1 MYKRTLTIDVN
12 RPEHLLSELS
22 VGQNSAFLLS
32 IKGVPE
38 EVTKVTFNRFEIGED
53 DGLEFVAQS
62 EHGVWII
69 AIRSGFFT
77 NADNYQYE
85 VECFVGDELFWSGRG
100 LLHVMPTRT
109 TATPVDV
116 GPTGPQGEKGEK
128 GDVGPTG
135 PKGEDGKD
143 GEKGEVGATGSKG
156 EKGDRGPTGPMGA
169 TGPQG
174 LKGEK
179 GERGLQGLKGDTG
192 AVGPQGETG
201 ATGARGEKG
210 EKGEKGEV
218 GPTGATG
225 AQGIRGESGAIGP
238 TGPTGA
244 RGPEGKTGSD
254 GEIGPT
260 GPRGEKGEKGERGLT
275 GAQGATGPRGEV
287 GPTGPQ
293 GVGERGERGPVGAT
307 GATGPKGDKGDSGE
321 PFKIYKSYASIDA
334 MVADFDNES
343 VPLGGFVVIASG
355 TDKPDNGKLY
365 LKEENA
371 YSFIVDLSGAT
382 GIQGPRGEKGDT
394 GPRGEQGEQGLQ
406 GVRGPTG
413 ATGPRGEK
421 GDKGNDGV
429 DGKDGERG
437 ETGAKGDTGPQG
449 PKMKFSDLTLEER
462 EEIRGATG
470 PTGDKGEKGDKGDI
484 GPTGSVGP
492 TGAIGP
498 TGATG
503 EIGPTGSKGERGEV
517 GPTGATGPTGM
528 RGATGA
534 TGPRGFEGPI
544 GPTGNIGPMGA
555 TGPTGATGAKGEK
568 GDIGPIGPTGARG
581 PAGGPTG
588 PAGPT
593 GPMSEKTTL
602 LVNED
607 ETKRVNAELVAESDL
622 GEIPVIE
629 VEQYNINQGSFS
641 PRNLSLRITPSIEQS
656 EGILLYDLHFD
667 VQYHTNADGYV
678 TVEDAILTPESEP
691 IQLRAYDNSDGITLD
706 LDSLVSRLDGKELE
720 QAGTI
725 TASKISDNSI
735 LIHYQF
741 SGAGYGDFDVNFN
754 VLDETEKIIEREK
767 IISDLNFDNLI
778 GYKIKCIPREDGDY
792 YPVSESNVLRIR
804 HPEKNIIYFGYDV
817 DSRLRFFVFGL
828 TEENDGWTELMEV
841 VAPSAEGAGKAADA
855 KAVHEELGEKQNK
868 LTAGAHINIAED
880 GTIST
885 LGYKLVELPA
895 GETQLQDRAN
905 IHITEYNVIRT
916 WAASSSHVD
925 DGPYDVDWVH
935 KEVHDIGDGSGEL
948 EWYVARF
955 GLVPGFYYPIVPVKD
970 VKADSRYYIDY
981 DSQPIPDDPSYGE
994 YKGIVSEVSFIPRR
1008 ISSGSADYRTDLY
1021 IDFRTKRPDTGE
1033 DITWKIDAYD
1043 TTGSVSS
1050 EGTRFYNDYVYVSF
1064 GDNYT
1069 PPEWNEE
1076 DNLYWRFEV
1085 SGLSDLPKP
1094 GETLK
1099 ISLELYNHNDYY
1111 NALATY
1117 EGEITLPVDLDWRFY
1132 SVSDFTLEGDATI
1145 RYSTPDGGTKEVVDQ
1160 AAYISINDSYNYGF
1174 VDFNFNTS
1182 AQVLPG
1188 VTMIYYQWK
1197 TVAESEEIQIP
1208 TIGEELVFSPSQA
1221 TDESSGY
1228 SEYFDTRLLMT
1239 EHFTFTPP
1247 APSFEGR
1254 ARDFLL
1260 CVDLTKD
1267 RQIELQDVTEVEGGL
1282 FALNAGRTL
1291 ISVTEPI
1298 EGKLYASAR
1307 PLPTEN
1313 A

>member
-1 MYKRTLTIDVN
+1 MQTITVNLNLSRGSCRINQPLYLGETVTLSFSESGDYSLILTEPFADSPKDGIAVWAQSIEGKLALTRKALHNAFKKADALQPNMTISAKVFVQDKSGATVADGEVAIEYSPKAFVIDDEDYPLA
-12 RPEHLLSELS
+12 REVLAQAEAAK
-22 VGQNSAFLLS
+22 NSAVS
-32 IKGVPE
+32 AKTAAE
-38 EVTKVTFNRFEIGED
+38 EAKLKAEG
-53 DGLEFVAQS
+53 AQS
-62 EHGVWII
+62 AAGKARDKAQSARNEAQEAKTAAEKALSAAKESAATSSAAKEGAITALNASEAARTAAQNAQEAAEEARDDAETI
-69 AIRSGFFT
+69 AS
-77 NADNYQYE
+77 D
-85 VECFVGDELFWSGRG
+85 
-100 LLHVMPTRT
+100 
-109 TATPVDV
+109 TATKLVEASEKRLQDQILNKVDKEPFDALAQKVDTVV
-116 GPTGPQGEKGEK
+116 G
-128 GDVGPTG
+128 
-135 PKGEDGKD
+135 
-143 GEKGEVGATGSKG
+143 
-156 EKGDRGPTGPMGA
+156 
-169 TGPQG
+169 
-174 LKGEK
+174 
-179 GERGLQGLKGDTG
+179 GDTG
-192 AVGPQGETG
+192 KSARTIAAEEVAKVVANAPADLDTLKEIADYIKSDKTG
-201 ATGARGEKG
+201 A
-210 EKGEKGEV
+210 
-218 GPTGATG
+218 
-225 AQGIRGESGAIGP
+225 AQMV
-238 TGPTGA
+238 T
-244 RGPEGKTGSD
+244 
-254 GEIGPT
+254 
-260 GPRGEKGEKGERGLT
+260 
-275 GAQGATGPRGEV
+275 Q
-287 GPTGPQ
+287 
-293 GVGERGERGPVGAT
+293 
-307 GATGPKGDKGDSGE
+307 
-321 PFKIYKSYASIDA
+321 IDA
-334 MVADFDNES
+334 NAKAISAEAARAKDSEAALDERVTE
-343 VPLGGFVVIASG
+343 L
-355 TDKPDNGKLY
+355 
-365 LKEENA
+365 EEN
-371 YSFIVDLSGAT
+371 G
-382 GIQGPRGEKGDT
+382 G
-394 GPRGEQGEQGLQ
+394 
-406 GVRGPTG
+406 
-413 ATGPRGEK
+413 
-421 GDKGNDGV
+421 
-429 DGKDGERG
+429 
-437 ETGAKGDTGPQG
+437 
-449 PKMKFSDLTLEER
+449 
-462 EEIRGATG
+462 
-470 PTGDKGEKGDKGDI
+470 
-484 GPTGSVGP
+484 GSSV
-492 TGAIGP
+492 
-498 TGATG
+498 
-503 EIGPTGSKGERGEV
+503 EV
-517 GPTGATGPTGM
+517 
-528 RGATGA
+528 
-534 TGPRGFEGPI
+534 
-544 GPTGNIGPMGA
+544 
-555 TGPTGATGAKGEK
+555 
-568 GDIGPIGPTGARG
+568 
-581 PAGGPTG
+581 
-588 PAGPT
+588 
-593 GPMSEKTTL
+593 
-602 LVNED
+602 V
-607 ETKRVNAELVAESDL
+607 
-622 GEIPVIE
+622 
-629 VEQYNINQGSFS
+629 
-641 PRNLSLRITPSIEQS
+641 TPS
-656 EGILLYDLHFD
+656 
-667 VQYHTNADGYV
+667 AD
-678 TVEDAILTPESEP
+678 
-691 IQLRAYDNSDGITLD
+691 
-706 LDSLVSRLDGKELE
+706 
-720 QAGTI
+720 
-725 TASKISDNSI
+725 
-735 LIHYQF
+735 
-741 SGAGYGDFDVNFN
+741 
-754 VLDETEKIIEREK
+754 
-767 IISDLNFDNLI
+767 
-778 GYKIKCIPREDGDY
+778 
-792 YPVSESNVLRIR
+792 
-804 HPEKNIIYFGYDV
+804 
-817 DSRLRFFVFGL
+817 
-828 TEENDGWTELMEV
+828 
-841 VAPSAEGAGKAADA
+841 GAGKAADA
-855 KAVHEELGEKQNK
+855 KAVYEKLEGKQNK